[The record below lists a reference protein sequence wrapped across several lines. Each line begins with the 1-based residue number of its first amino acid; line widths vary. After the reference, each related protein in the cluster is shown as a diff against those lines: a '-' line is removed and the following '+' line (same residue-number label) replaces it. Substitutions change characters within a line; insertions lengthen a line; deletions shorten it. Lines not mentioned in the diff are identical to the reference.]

1 MNALTNPALERENTW
16 TPYVPYP
23 EEPGF
28 ARTTLNL
35 ALTALTLDKP
45 VVPYIENERRVA
57 YDIGMTM
64 HELLRICMVDQ
75 LEPEVPKVGFSV
87 FSHQLL
93 QAYHQLL
100 NGKGELETGFRD
112 RFLFE
117 FGRYP
122 VEIDDIRGGK
132 NRRADAN
139 YITRVVSKF
148 CPWSDVAEDFAR
160 CVVSGDNLLKREF
173 TKYHVRVFRS
183 KVKGRVLG
191 QNKCEESDGTNTATL
206 LIEQDG
212 EVMKFTFGERR
223 WWFKEKRTI
232 TFVGQSSDKTGSTFE
247 IDRSTLDQDEA
258 LAVLKSFNWRAE
270 GEAIVLDARE
280 RALGARGFAIVTAK
294 DRKGRVLMN
303 TRGLE
308 RVF

>member
-1 MNALTNPALERENTW
+1 MKALSPPALEQENTW

-45 VVPYIENERRVA
+45 VVPYVGNERRVA
-57 YDIGMTM
+57 YDIGMAM
-64 HELLRICMVDQ
+64 RELLLISMVDHH
-75 LEPEVPKVGFSV
+75 EPEIPRTGFST

-100 NGKGELETGFRD
+100 YGTGELESGFRE
-112 RFLFE
+112 RFLYE
-117 FGRYP
+117 FGRFP
-122 VEIDDIRGGK
+122 VEINDIRGGR

-139 YITRVVSKF
+139 YITRIVSKF
-148 CPWSDVAEDFAR
+148 CPWQDVALDFAR
-160 CVVSGDNLLKREF
+160 CVVSGDDLLKREF
-173 TKYHVRVFRS
+173 MNYFFWVFLP
-183 KVKGRVLG
+183 KMKGRVLG
-191 QNKCEESDGTNTATL
+191 LSKGEERDGTNTATL
-206 LIEQDG
+206 LIEQDM
-212 EVMKFTFGERR
+212 EVMKFTFGQRR

-232 TFVGQSSDKTGSTFE
+232 TYVGKSSDKTGATFE
-247 IDRSTLDQDEA
+247 IDESALDQDEA
-258 LAVLKSFNWRAE
+258 LAILKSFNWRAE
-270 GEAIVLDARE
+270 GEAEVLDARE

-303 TRGLE
+303 TRGLKQ
-308 RVF
+308 VF